1 MEIGFWPTILD
12 FNEMEKNVFL
22 LSKKYPQTIT
32 TTTHRLKK
40 SKNWNYKTKKSMKKK
55 ISLHGKYYL
64 PSIVEQNT
72 IEFFK
77 KL

>member
-1 MEIGFWPTILD
+1 M
-12 FNEMEKNVFL
+12 NK
-22 LSKKYPQTIT
+22 
-32 TTTHRLKK
+32 
-40 SKNWNYKTKKSMKKK
+40 KKK

-77 KL
+77 TL